1 MLLLFDFSLPL
12 TDPVLVFTLVLFIIL
27 FSPILLKK
35 LQIPSLLGL
44 ILAGIL
50 VGPNGFNILRLDSS
64 IVLFGTVG
72 LLYIMFLAGLELD
85 MNEFK
90 KSRHRSVIFGLLTF
104 AIPMVVGLPVCY
116 YLLEFDV
123 VASVLIS
130 SMFATHTMVAY
141 PIVSRF
147 GLTKNEAVTISVG
160 GTIVADT
167 LVLLILAV
175 ITGTAEGTLN
185 SQFWIRLIISL
196 IIFIAI
202 VFVGFPI
209 IARWFFKNMEGGEKT
224 SQYIFVLAMV
234 FLAGFLAE
242 LAGVEPIIGAF
253 MAGLALN
260 RLIPHTSTLMNRIE
274 FVGNALFIP
283 FFLINVGMMVDI
295 TVIFSGQRALVV
307 AGVLTVVAIFSKWIA
322 AWIAQL
328 VFKYNVV
335 QRNLIFG
342 LTSSRVAATLAVILI
357 GFNLGIV
364 NENVL
369 NGTVLLI
376 LITCLIASFAAESAA
391 RKLVILESN
400 KKEELPER
408 HERILVPL
416 ANPATVEERIDY
428 ALYISEKSSSEPI
441 YPLAVVR
448 DDEEAQEKLLES
460 GKMLEKALKHA
471 SASET
476 PVDLLT
482 RVDLN
487 VSNGIVRAA
496 KEHLIT
502 HIIMGW
508 VERSATDRFFGSI
521 LDNLLAACTQMV
533 SVVRFR
539 QPLNT
544 LRRMVL
550 VVPRNAQLEAGFERW
565 VRKMKNL
572 ARQSG
577 VDLIIYCHG
586 DLQPLLSKMLIES
599 KPSVNAVFKT
609 LNDLQ
614 DLLVVSKDLKED
626 DMLVVVCARRG
637 AISYQSEMDHIPA
650 RVNRHFPENNLIV
663 IFPEQN
669 TNSNPPHFESQGL
682 ELSPIQENL
691 ERISKLGRSMRKM
704 FKS

>member
-27 FSPILLKK
+27 FSPILLKR
-35 LQIPSLLGL
+35 LRIPSLLGL

-50 VGPNGFNILRLDSS
+50 VGPNGFNILMLDSS

-90 KSRHRSVIFGLLTF
+90 KSRNRSVIFGLLTF
-104 AIPMVVGLPVCY
+104 AIPMLVGFPVCY
-116 YLLEFDV
+116 LLLDFDV
-123 VASVLIS
+123 AASVLIS

-185 SQFWIRLIISL
+185 TQFWIKLIISL
-196 IIFIAI
+196 IVFIAI

-209 IARWFFKNMEGGEKT
+209 IGRWFFKKIEGEKT
-224 SQYIFVLAMV
+224 SQYIFVMAMV

-274 FVGNALFIP
+274 FVGSALFIP
-283 FFLINVGMMVDI
+283 FFLLSVGMMVDM

-307 AGVLTVVAIFSKWIA
+307 AGVLIAVAISTKWIA
-322 AWIAQL
+322 AWIAQW
-328 VFKYNVV
+328 VFKYNGV

-342 LTSSRVAATLAVILI
+342 LTGSRVAATLAVILI
-357 GFNLGIV
+357 GYNLEIV

-369 NGTVLLI
+369 NGTILLI
-376 LITCLIASFAAESAA
+376 LITCLIASFVTESAA
-391 RKLVILESN
+391 RKLVVLESN
-400 KKEELPER
+400 KKPELPET

-428 ALYISEKSSSEPI
+428 ALYISDKDSTDPI

-448 DDEEAQEKLLES
+448 DDEEAQQKLLES

-471 SASET
+471 SAAET
-476 PVDLLT
+476 PVELLT

-487 VSNGIVRAA
+487 VSNGITRAV

-508 VERSATDRFFGSI
+508 IERSATDRFFGSI
-521 LDNLLAACTQMV
+521 LDNLLNNCGQMV

-550 VVPRNAQLEAGFERW
+550 VVPRNAQLEPGFHRW
-565 VRKMKNL
+565 IKKIKNL
-572 ARQSG
+572 SRESG
-577 VDLIIYCHG
+577 VDVIVYCHG
-586 DLQPLLSKMLIES
+586 DLIRMLQNLLVDK
-599 KPSVNAVFKT
+599 KPSVSAVFKN
-609 LNDLQ
+609 LDDLQ
-614 DLLVVSKDLKED
+614 DILVVSKDLRED

-637 AISYQSEMDHIPA
+637 TISYQSEMDAIPHK
-650 RVNRHFPENNLIV
+650 VNKHFPDNNLII

-669 TNSNPPHFESQGL
+669 TGPNAPRFESEGF
-682 ELSPIQENL
+682 EVSPIQENI

>member
-1 MLLLFDFSLPL
+1 
-12 TDPVLVFTLVLFIIL
+12 
-27 FSPILLKK
+27 
-35 LQIPSLLGL
+35 
-44 ILAGIL
+44 
-50 VGPNGFNILRLDSS
+50 
-64 IVLFGTVG
+64 
-72 LLYIMFLAGLELD
+72 
-85 MNEFK
+85 
-90 KSRHRSVIFGLLTF
+90 
-104 AIPMVVGLPVCY
+104 
-116 YLLEFDV
+116 
-123 VASVLIS
+123 
-130 SMFATHTMVAY
+130 

-185 SQFWIRLIISL
+185 TQFWIKLVISL
-196 IIFIAI
+196 IVFIAI

-209 IARWFFKNMEGGEKT
+209 IGRWFFKKIEGEKT
-224 SQYIFVLAMV
+224 SQYIFVMAMV

-274 FVGNALFIP
+274 FVGSALFIP
-283 FFLINVGMMVDI
+283 FFLLSVGMMVDM
-295 TVIFSGQRALVV
+295 TVIFSDQRALFV
-307 AGVLTVVAIFSKWIA
+307 AGVLIAVAISTKLIA
-322 AWIAQL
+322 AWIAQW
-328 VFKYNVV
+328 VFKYNGV
-335 QRNLIFG
+335 QLNLIFG
-342 LTSSRVAATLAVILI
+342 LTGSRVAVTLALLVI
-357 GFNLGIV
+357 GYNLEIV

-369 NGTVLLI
+369 NGTILLI
-376 LITCLIASFAAESAA
+376 LITCLIASFVTESAA
-391 RKLVILESN
+391 RKLVVLESN
-400 KKEELPER
+400 KKPELPET

-428 ALYISEKSSSEPI
+428 ALYISDKDSTDPI

-448 DDEEAQEKLLES
+448 DDEEAQQKLLES

-471 SASET
+471 SAAET
-476 PVDLLT
+476 PVELLT

-487 VSNGIVRAA
+487 VSNGITRAV

-508 VERSATDRFFGSI
+508 IERSATDRFFGSI
-521 LDNLLAACTQMV
+521 LDNLLNNCGQMV

-550 VVPRNAQLEAGFERW
+550 VVPRNAQLEPGFHRW
-565 VRKMKNL
+565 IKKIKNL
-572 ARQSG
+572 SRESG
-577 VDLIIYCHG
+577 VDVIVYCHG
-586 DLQPLLSKMLIES
+586 DLIRMLQNLLVDK
-599 KPSVNAVFKT
+599 KPSVSAVFKN
-609 LNDLQ
+609 LDDPQ
-614 DLLVVSKDLKED
+614 DILVVSKDLRED

-637 AISYQSEMDHIPA
+637 TISYQSEMDAIHHKG
-650 RVNRHFPENNLIV
+650 NKHFPDNNLI
-663 IFPEQN
+663 IIIPEQN
-669 TNSNPPHFESQGL
+669 TGPNAPRFESEGF
-682 ELSPIQENL
+682 EVSPIQENI